1 MIVRSY
7 TADLFWREERW
18 YMVGTSCMG
27 TYNRKTSGLW
37 IPSPTHVVS
46 CFGTEHFISSVS
58 FLTQVYQG
66 VSANVIIEAG
76 EEANLAME

>member
-1 MIVRSY
+1 
-7 TADLFWREERW
+7 
-18 YMVGTSCMG
+18 MG
-27 TYNRKTSGLW
+27 SG
-37 IPSPTHVVS
+37 PTHVVS
-46 CFGTEHFISSVS
+46 CFGTGHFVSSVS